1 MKNQSLWVVVVT
13 AVIIFW
19 CVGSTKDFAYYQDA
33 ITKIETEHTQLTET
47 GFAELQKLVD
57 ETVEPETEEQKIFL
71 TAAKAR
77 MASYKKTIEIYGYE
91 PAMGWNTYQTIE
103 TYFKAHL
110 KDPESLKD
118 VSTQQTLGTYQKT
131 PCRILL
137 VTYRAKNSFG
147 GYTIGRNLFYMVGN
161 DIIAVE

>member
-1 MKNQSLWVVVVT
+1 MKNQSLWLVVVT

-19 CVGSTKDFAYYQDA
+19 CLGSTKDFTYYQD
-33 ITKIETEHTQLTET
+33 KINEIENGHTQLTET
-47 GFAELQKLVD
+47 GFAELQKLISK
-57 ETVEPETEEQKIFL
+57 TVEPETEEQKIFL

-77 MASYKKTIEIYGYE
+77 VNGYKKAIEIYGYE
-91 PAMGWNTYQTIE
+91 PTMGWNTYQTIE
-103 TYFKAHL
+103 AYFKNNL

-118 VSTQQTLGTYQKT
+118 VSTQCALGTYQKT

-147 GYTIGRNLFYMVGN
+147 GYAVGQNRFYMVGN